1 MKVTNEDIANTM
13 NNYFVNVRKMFNLKK
28 QISVGTGITNEFD
41 NHVRTK
47 ILHEKCPEIVTK
59 SFK

>member
-1 MKVTNEDIANTM
+1 
-13 NNYFVNVRKMFNLKK
+13 MFNLKK